1 MGGDSNYVEV
11 GVTWAVSAK
20 NALKN
25 SRFLPNQ
32 SVFGKNPYFLSAC
45 TDLLLALDDRKASE
59 IVAENLNTLHST
71 RKKLSKNKNFLKHHT

>member
-11 GVTWAVSAK
+11 AVTWAVSAK

-32 SVFGKNPYFLSAC
+32 SVFGQNLYFPSAC
-45 TDLLLALDDRKASE
+45 TDLLLALDDKKASE
-59 IVAENLNTLHST
+59 IVAENLNALHLT
-71 RKKLSKNKNFLKHHT
+71 RKKLIKNENF

>member
-11 GVTWAVSAK
+11 AVTWAVSAK

-32 SVFGKNPYFLSAC
+32 SVFGQNPYFPSAC
-45 TDLLLALDDRKASE
+45 TDLLLALDDKKRNE
-59 IVAENLNTLHST
+59 IVAENLNALHLT
-71 RKKLSKNKNFLKHHT
+71 RKKLIKNENF

>member
-11 GVTWAVSAK
+11 AVTWAVSAK

-32 SVFGKNPYFLSAC
+32 SVFGQNPYFPSAC
-45 TDLLLALDDRKASE
+45 TDLLLALDDKKGNE
-59 IVAENLNTLHST
+59 IVAENLNALHLT
-71 RKKLSKNKNFLKHHT
+71 RKKLIKNENF

>member
-11 GVTWAVSAK
+11 AVTWAVSAK

-32 SVFGKNPYFLSAC
+32 SVFGKNPYFPSAC
-45 TDLLLALDDRKASE
+45 TDLQLALDDRKASE
-59 IVAENLNTLHST
+59 IVAENLNALHST
-71 RKKLSKNKNFLKHHT
+71 RKKLIKNESF